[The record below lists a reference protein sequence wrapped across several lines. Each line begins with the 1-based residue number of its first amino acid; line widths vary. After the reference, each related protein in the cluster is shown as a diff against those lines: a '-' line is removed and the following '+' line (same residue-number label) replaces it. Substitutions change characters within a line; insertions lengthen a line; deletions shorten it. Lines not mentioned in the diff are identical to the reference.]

1 MCKTND
7 KLISVWSRVF
17 NSMSVK
23 CEILSEDV
31 FKAKN
36 AYLRPFMAITLVIMG
51 MSRSISQVFPD
62 ISQYFRY
69 FPVFPGI
76 SQYRYF
82 PRNCQPCVEINI
94 LKTWL
99 VIWVNEYHAPS
110 SYRSYRS
117 HNNITSTDS
126 HENYEKKHY
135 KCR

>member
-51 MSRSISQVFPD
+51 MSRSISQVPS
-62 ISQYFRY
+62 ISRY
-69 FPVFPGI
+69 FAVQVFP
-76 SQYRYF
+76 
-82 PRNCQPCVEINI
+82 
-94 LKTWL
+94 
-99 VIWVNEYHAPS
+99 
-110 SYRSYRS
+110 
-117 HNNITSTDS
+117 
-126 HENYEKKHY
+126 EKLPTL
-135 KCR
+135 R